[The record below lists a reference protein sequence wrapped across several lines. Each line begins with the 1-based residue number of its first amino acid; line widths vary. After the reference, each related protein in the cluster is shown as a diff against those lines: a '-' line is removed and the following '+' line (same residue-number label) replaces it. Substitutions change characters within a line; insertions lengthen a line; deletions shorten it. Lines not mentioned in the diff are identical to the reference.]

1 MIIDTPVVI
10 IFYNRPEKLKKLF
23 LELKKFKP
31 QKLFLISDGAKNK
44 SDIEKILK
52 CRQLI
57 EPNWK
62 CKIYKNFSK
71 RNLGCRKRVL
81 TGLNWVFSKVDKA
94 IIIEDDVIPSKDFFI
109 FMKQLLVKYEN
120 NLNISSICSTNPLSE
135 SKNIKNSY
143 FISKYFVGTGWATW
157 KNRWNRTNHDLKFLS
172 NLKNFYKLIKIFKSI
187 RPALYYRY
195 MLYNITRRKRDS
207 WAITWTIYNFIN
219 EKKHI
224 IPKHNLVS
232 NIGYDL
238 EATHRNN
245 IPKIY
250 KPYTEIKKKIFPLKY
265 KINLNE
271 LNKFE
276 KEVEDKVY
284 SKSVLNR
291 LSWFFDKL
299 KYF

>member
-143 FISKYFVGTGWATW
+143 FISKYFISTGWATW
-157 KNRWNRTNHDLKFLS
+157 KNRWKRTNHDLKFLS
-172 NLKNFYKLIKIFKSI
+172 NLTNFYKLTKIFKSI

-195 MLYNITRRKRDS
+195 MLYNIKRKKRDS
-207 WAITWTIYNFIN
+207 WAYTWTIYNFIN

-232 NIGYDL
+232 NIGYDF
-238 EATHRNN
+238 EATHRKD
-245 IPKIY
+245 IPIIY
-250 KPYTEIKKKIFPLKY
+250 TPYTKIKKKIFPIKY

-271 LNKFE
+271 LYKFE

-284 SKSVLNR
+284 SKSLLNR
-291 LSWFFDKL
+291 LIWFLEKL
-299 KYF
+299 RLF

>member
-23 LELKKFKP
+23 IELKKFKP

-120 NLNISSICSTNPLSE
+120 NLNISSISISSLE
-135 SKNIKNSY
+135 SI
-143 FISKYFVGTGWATW
+143 ILFV
-157 KNRWNRTNHDLKFLS
+157 S
-172 NLKNFYKLIKIFKSI
+172 N
-187 RPALYYRY
+187 
-195 MLYNITRRKRDS
+195 D
-207 WAITWTIYNFIN
+207 FIN
-219 EKKHI
+219 FK
-224 IPKHNLVS
+224 NNS
-232 NIGYDL
+232 FTSGYL
-238 EATHRNN
+238 YFLNN
-245 IPKIY
+245 G
-250 KPYTEIKKKIFPLKY
+250 
-265 KINLNE
+265 
-271 LNKFE
+271 
-276 KEVEDKVY
+276 
-284 SKSVLNR
+284 
-291 LSWFFDKL
+291 
-299 KYF
+299 